1 MLNIEIP
8 TQPFPIHATPT
19 SMKGPEQMD
28 RHEKSLIDAVVRKG
42 DEAAFRQLYRRHTPR
57 LLMVVQRFL
66 ASGGRDA
73 EDVVQETW
81 IRVVERLG
89 GFRGESAFATWLT
102 GIGLNVARNHL
113 RWQGRHDAVDWET
126 IPEPPAPRCDG
137 DNCID
142 LERAIALLP
151 DGYRSVLVL
160 HDVEGW
166 KHHEIAEALG
176 VAVGTCKSQL
186 FAARRWVR
194 SYLGTTSEVNHE

>member
-1 MLNIEIP
+1 MAKDRN
-8 TQPFPIHATPT
+8 
-19 SMKGPEQMD
+19 EQ
-28 RHEKSLIDAVVRKG
+28 SLIQAVVHDG
-42 DEAAFRQLYRRHTPR
+42 DEGAFRQLYRRHTPR
-57 LLMVVQRFL
+57 LLMTVQRLL
-66 ASGGRDA
+66 ASRGQDA

-113 RWQGRHDAVDWET
+113 RQQGRRNGVDWEA
-126 IPEPPAPRCDG
+126 IPEPPAPRGDG
-137 DNCID
+137 DASID
-142 LERAIALLP
+142 LERAISLLP

-166 KHHEIAEALG
+166 KHQEIAVALG

-194 SYLGTTSEVNHE
+194 SYLGATSEVNHE

>member
-1 MLNIEIP
+1 
-8 TQPFPIHATPT
+8 
-19 SMKGPEQMD
+19 MD
-28 RHEKSLIDAVVRKG
+28 DFQVDQLAESHRRG
-42 DEAAFRQLYRRHTPR
+42 DRNSFR
-57 LLMVVQRFL
+57 LLVEGLTREL
-66 ASGGRDA
+66 IARAWRYTGDWEIARDLC
-73 EDVVQETW
+73 QETW

-126 IPEPPAPRCDG
+126 VPEPPAPRCDG
-137 DNCID
+137 DDCID